1 MKKLLLTILFTLVLS
16 ENVICKEYSV
26 HSGDYKWSFTKN
38 SKNEDEIKIEVEN
51 VSSTQQ
57 KIYTNFLIYDNCS
70 SEKKLIDTIDIESQ
84 IGKQLSEPFEILDF
98 RIKPSILLTDK
109 NGLCGGLEFKEGLIL
124 MVPGDICINEKK
136 KGFIKYQ
143 MCKIRN
149 VGWYEE
155 DDKLSRSDAADKCA
169 AKSKSKPSEVRS
181 QYYKDCM
188 KDEGY

>member
-98 RIKPSILLTDK
+98 RIKPSIDWGFLVPKITSLT
-109 NGLCGGLEFKEGLIL
+109 
-124 MVPGDICINEKK
+124 
-136 KGFIKYQ
+136 FIVKAIYLN
-143 MCKIRN
+143 MG
-149 VGWYEE
+149 VT
-155 DDKLSRSDAADKCA
+155 
-169 AKSKSKPSEVRS
+169 KSS
-181 QYYKDCM
+181 
-188 KDEGY
+188 G